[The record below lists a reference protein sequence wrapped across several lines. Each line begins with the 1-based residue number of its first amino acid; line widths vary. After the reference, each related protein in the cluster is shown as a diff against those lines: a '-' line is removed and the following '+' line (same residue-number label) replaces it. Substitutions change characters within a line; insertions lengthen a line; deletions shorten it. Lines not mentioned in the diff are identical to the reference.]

1 MSDPGGGVNHFTP
14 ARADFF
20 GPGTAGHL
28 PLASAAGCKVLFTP
42 KTTWQ
47 RLMMRLKVTCEDR
60 LGMTREL
67 LDILVEHQIDLR
79 GIEIDTS
86 GIIYLNFPTLDFT
99 SLQHLMPAIRRI
111 PGVFDVKTI
120 PCMPSEQEHNAIT
133 ALLRVLP
140 DAVVAVDGSGRITLA
155 NDAACALLGQPQ
167 AELRQQPLGPRL
179 KGVHVSRWLEQD
191 APGPLSE
198 KVMLEG
204 EPYLADFLPIW
215 VDEESG
221 GPSLAGAVVVLKSA
235 WRIGQHFKAMRHR
248 ESAHFDGFIAQSP
261 AMSELLR
268 EARRLAALDAPLLIQ
283 GETGTGKEQLAR
295 ACHHASLRG
304 EGPFILLNCAA
315 IPDEAAENELFGY
328 APGAFGNNAQGK
340 RGVLEQANGG
350 TLLLDEIGEMSA
362 WLQLKLLRVLQDGV
376 FRRLGD
382 EQEVKVD
389 IRVICTSQ
397 QDLAGLVQDGRFR
410 RDLFYRLNVLNLRVP
425 PLRQRQKDIV
435 PLAQHLCT
443 RFAAEL
449 ERPRPRLAPALA
461 DYLQHYPWPGNVRQL
476 GNSLYRAISLL
487 EGDELGPGDLSLPEQ
502 EPLPGLDSLCDG
514 SLEEAVKGFER
525 RLLERLYPEYPSTRQ
540 LARRLGIS
548 HTAIANKLKDYGIG
562 RHGRERS

>member
-1 MSDPGGGVNHFTP
+1 
-14 ARADFF
+14 
-20 GPGTAGHL
+20 
-28 PLASAAGCKVLFTP
+28 
-42 KTTWQ
+42 
-47 RLMMRLKVTCEDR
+47 MRLKVTCEDR

-86 GIIYLNFPTLDFT
+86 GIIYLNFPTLDF
-99 SLQHLMPAIRRI
+99 SALQHLMPAIRRI

-120 PCMPSEQEHNAIT
+120 PCMPSEREHNAIM
-133 ALLRVLP
+133 ALLKALP
-140 DAVVAVDGSGRITLA
+140 DAVVAVDTKGRISLA
-155 NDAACALLGQPQ
+155 NDAACALLAQPQ
-167 AELRQQPLGPRL
+167 SQLLQQPLGPLLR
-179 KGVHVSRWLEQD
+179 GVYVGRWLEQ
-191 APGPLSE
+191 AEPQPLSE
-198 KVMLEG
+198 KVTIDQ

-215 VDEESG
+215 VTEESG
-221 GPSLAGAVVVLKSA
+221 EQSLAGAVVVFKSA
-235 WRIGQHFKAMRHR
+235 YRVGQHFKVMRSR
-248 ESAHFDGFIAQSP
+248 ESGHFDGLIAQSP

-268 EARRLAALDAPLLIQ
+268 EARRLATLDAPLLIQ
-283 GETGTGKEQLAR
+283 GETGTGKELLAR
-295 ACHHASLRG
+295 ACHNASLRG

-340 RGVLEQANGG
+340 RGVLDQANGG
-350 TLLLDEIGEMSA
+350 TLVLDEIGEMSA

-389 IRVICTSQ
+389 IRFICTTQ
-397 QDLAGLVQDGRFR
+397 QDLAGLVQGGRFR
-410 RDLFYRLNVLNLRVP
+410 RDLFYRLNVLNLHLP
-425 PLRQRQKDIV
+425 PLRQRQKDIL
-435 PLAQHLCT
+435 PLAQHFCI

-449 ERPRPRLAPALA
+449 ERPRPRLSPALA

-476 GNSLYRAISLL
+476 RHSLYRAISLL
-487 EGDELGPGDLSLPEQ
+487 EGDELDLAQLSLPEQ
-502 EPLPGLDSLCDG
+502 NGLQGLDALCEG

-525 RLLERLYPEYPSTRQ
+525 ILLERLYPEYPSTRQ
-540 LARRLGIS
+540 LAKRLNIS

-562 RHGRERS
+562 KHSRQK